1 MEGLAHYVRIGLWWG
16 FLFLGILG
24 TLDALSV
31 GNLALGAVLLG
42 MMHLSVLLGRLLHL
56 LASPVPSE
64 AVAEPASEE
73 GA

>member
-1 MEGLAHYVRIGLWWG
+1 MEGLAHYVRLGLWWG

-42 MMHLSVLLGRLLHL
+42 MMHLSVLLGRLLYL
-56 LASPVPSE
+56 LTPPAPNE
-64 AVAEPASEE
+64 AVAEPSSEE
-73 GA
+73 EG